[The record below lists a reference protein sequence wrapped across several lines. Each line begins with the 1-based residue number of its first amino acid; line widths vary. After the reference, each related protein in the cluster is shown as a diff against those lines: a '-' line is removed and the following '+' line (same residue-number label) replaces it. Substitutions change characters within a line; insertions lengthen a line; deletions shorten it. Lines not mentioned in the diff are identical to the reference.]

1 MAEETVILNF
11 EVDQSKAV
19 KDLERTEKAILNLK
33 EEQKELNK
41 EYKAGKISQEQ
52 YVSQN
57 LRLQQSIRRETDQK
71 RNLNKLIETE
81 SNSRNALKARIS
93 SLVKEYDNL
102 NTTTAVG
109 IKRQN
114 ELQKELSEL
123 NTQVTKTSKSAG
135 LFKDQIGN
143 YPQAFQQAAGS
154 IRVAGVSVSDMG
166 ARLSSFVS
174 PATAALGI
182 VTALGAAYARST
194 IGAKDLEFAQN
205 QLSEATT
212 IVTNA
217 FAGLISSGE
226 DGEGAL
232 TKFVNFALKFSGVG
246 LVDALFGTKI
256 IETSKNLAVL
266 KEQLEDLGIDELTA
280 RGKVSDRLAENQDL
294 LSQIADEQEDIVK
307 KVAAAEKISENLNN
321 NQSELLTV
329 LFEQKRIRDE
339 QFAADD
345 KNDEKR
351 RAAAEI
357 ARTIDKIIADTTK
370 KIEANERVQT
380 KLNQQLEEELRL
392 RRLVSELEQRKQ
404 SGADAGL
411 TTSTIE
417 QNPFATAGDEFNKA
431 VGTDDIAS
439 EVIDPTA
446 KIAEAQ
452 RNIYL
457 SAYKADLESKEL
469 YNELKLESD
478 RAALIA
484 SGRIAGEASE
494 LFDESTQAY
503 KVLATASTLI
513 STYAAAQN
521 VFESL
526 SKIPFVGFAL
536 GTAAATVA
544 VAQGLQRVAK
554 INGIEFAEGGYTGP
568 GAKYDVA
575 GVVHKGEYVS
585 PKHVVESPGA
595 QPHLRALEGMRKGY
609 ADGGFVT
616 NTNTFD
622 AQQSLMLLNAIRMLP
637 AQEVSVKEINRVQNR
652 VKVKEQSSRI

>member
-71 RNLNKLIETE
+71 RTLNKLIETE

-123 NTQVTKTSKSAG
+123 NAQVTKTSKSAG

-154 IRVAGVSVSDMG
+154 IRVAGVSVSDIG
-166 ARLSSFVS
+166 TRLASFAN

-194 IGAKDLEFAQN
+194 VGAKDLSFAQS
-205 QLSEATT
+205 QLSAITT
-212 IVTNA
+212 TVTNSL
-217 FAGLISSGE
+217 GNLISSAE

-232 TKFVNFALKFSGVG
+232 TKLLNIALKFSFVG
-246 LVDALFGTKI
+246 ITDAIGLTNIVEG
-256 IETSKNLAVL
+256 SKNIALL
-266 KEQLEDLGIDELTA
+266 GEQLEDLAREELKIRA
-280 RGKVSDRLAENQDL
+280 EVSERLETNQ
-294 LSQIADEQEDIVK
+294 
-307 KVAAAEKISENLNN
+307 
-321 NQSELLTV
+321 ELLT
-329 LFEQKRIRDE
+329 IIGDE
-339 QFAADD
+339 QASLNEKVSAAQKITDNLTENQKQLVDVKERELNIITQQLAADENNED
-345 KNDEKR
+345 LQTRVLEVMR
-351 RAAAEI
+351 EI
-357 ARTIDKIIADTTK
+357 AKIQSDTEK
-370 KIEANERVQT
+370 KIQANVRVQDD
-380 KLNQQLEEELRL
+380 LNRALIEELRL
-392 RRLVSELEQRKQ
+392 RKLVSELDQRKAT
-404 SGADAGL
+404 GADAGL
-411 TTSTIE
+411 TTNTIE
-417 QNPFATAGDEFNKA
+417 QNPFVTAGDEFNKA

-457 SAYKADLESKEL
+457 SAYKADLESKQL

-503 KVLATASTLI
+503 KILASASTLI

-526 SKIPFVGFAL
+526 SKIPFVGFGL
-536 GTAAATVA
+536 GTAAAAVA
-544 VAQGLQRVAK
+544 IAQGLQRVAK

-585 PKHVVESPGA
+585 PKHVVESPSA

-637 AQEVSVKEINRVQNR
+637 PQEVSVKEINRVQNR